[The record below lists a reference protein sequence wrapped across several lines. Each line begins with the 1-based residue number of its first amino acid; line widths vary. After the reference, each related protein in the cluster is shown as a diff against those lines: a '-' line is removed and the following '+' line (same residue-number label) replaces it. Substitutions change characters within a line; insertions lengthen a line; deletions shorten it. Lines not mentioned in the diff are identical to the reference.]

1 MSTNSNGSSE
11 SSSLL
16 DKFFGWLD
24 SIELSPSTREWME
37 AYNEASDNIN
47 NGYIGGNFG
56 GF

>member
-37 AYNEASDNIN
+37 AYNDASDNIN